1 TDKVGFQVTHISAAS
16 PAERCGLRVQE
27 DFVVGLNGKKIAEME
42 ADSIMGV
49 IKAEL
54 AAEAVAGAGEIRICL
69 AEAAQKAV
77 VVAVVGVVGVVVTAT
92 APHF

>member
-1 TDKVGFQVTHISAAS
+1 VTHISAAS

-49 IKAEL
+49 IKKSEKRPVL
-54 AAEAVAGAGEIRICL
+54 LTVFNTKTQSMREVTLTPTHDWPGEGL
-69 AEAAQKAV
+69 LGMV
-77 VVAVVGVVGVVVTAT
+77 
-92 APHF
+92 